1 MCFQFDIHAC
11 PQLNHSDSGA
21 INGKKFERSELKKK
35 KPKNPA
41 MAELFFYFIHS

>member
-21 INGKKFERSELKKK
+21 INGKKFERSEFFKKT
-35 KPKNPA
+35 KNPA
-41 MAELFFYFIHS
+41 VAELFFYFIHS